1 MPEERQPRDRPAAPS
16 FELSGG
22 ALCLDF
28 ANTWGDRGRPE
39 TEKLRGYAD
48 LLAFALQTGQLT
60 GGEAAR
66 LGELAARHPRE
77 AAAAFARC
85 RELREMLYPILSA
98 AAAPPAPPP
107 AHLGRV
113 NAALPEAPSPPR
125 VRRPGAPVVSPWHPP
140 DAPAG

>member
-77 AAAAFARC
+77 AAAAFAGCPRRRGVLC
-85 RELREMLYPILSA
+85 RVRSA
-98 AAAPPAPPP
+98 VSARRRPPP
-107 AHLGRV
+107 PRRGRG
-113 NAALPEAPSPPR
+113 NARPR
-125 VRRPGAPVVSPWHPP
+125 
-140 DAPAG
+140 